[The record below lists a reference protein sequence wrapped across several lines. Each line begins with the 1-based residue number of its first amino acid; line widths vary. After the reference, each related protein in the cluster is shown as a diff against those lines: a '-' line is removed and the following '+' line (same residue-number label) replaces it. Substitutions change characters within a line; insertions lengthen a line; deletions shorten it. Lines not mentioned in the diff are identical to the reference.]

1 MAGGKRSEGLLL
13 RSSPSPRAQA
23 ELKLAPRVQSARV
36 GNIKAGGNIDREF
49 PPTAGQAGI
58 LGGGLQ
64 PGGVL
69 VQRGGT
75 QFTPL

>member
-23 ELKLAPRVQSARV
+23 ELKLAPGVQSARV

-64 PGGVL
+64 PGGVP